1 MLSYLSVSFQNYFK
15 VQLWLPFPAPSYQIE
30 RAMAEI
36 FTPAT
41 QPLWVAEWLLQP
53 LWQSGWVAAP
63 ATLAAWLS
71 GSSSRSGRVAEW
83 LSGCSSHSWRVAEW
97 LLPPLCQSGWVAA
110 PATVWLMGW
119 VAGDWLLQ
127 PLWQSG
133 CSSYSGRVA
142 EWLLQ
147 PLWQSGWVAP
157 PATLAERL
165 SGWVAAA
172 ESSANEFDKVFK
184 HFNVQARLYDSDS
197 NLIYKH
203 NPVNFNCRSYIT
215 FNVLI
220 KNSHIYTLNYNLKLL
235 KRKDSVDELYKFRI
249 GNNYYINHRE
259 EPLKYKMID
268 GIDDVMSLKD
278 EEEYRLVLK
287 RQWFEQSNVWNEK
300 SRIWT
305 TG

>member
-1 MLSYLSVSFQNYFK
+1 MQVIHPECFLIYPFLFQNYFK

-41 QPLWVAEWLLQP
+41 QPLSHSEWLSGCSSHSGGVGSSRQSGWVAEWLLQP
-53 LWQSGWVAAP
+53 LWESGW
-63 ATLAAWLS
+63 
-71 GSSSRSGRVAEW
+71 
-83 LSGCSSHSWRVAEW
+83 VAEW
-97 LLPPLCQSGWVAA
+97 LLQPLCQSGWVAA
-110 PATVWLMGW
+110 PATAWLMGW

-172 ESSANEFDKVFK
+172 ESSANEFDKSF
-184 HFNVQARLYDSDS
+184 
-197 NLIYKH
+197 
-203 NPVNFNCRSYIT
+203 
-215 FNVLI
+215 
-220 KNSHIYTLNYNLKLL
+220 
-235 KRKDSVDELYKFRI
+235 
-249 GNNYYINHRE
+249 
-259 EPLKYKMID
+259 
-268 GIDDVMSLKD
+268 
-278 EEEYRLVLK
+278 
-287 RQWFEQSNVWNEK
+287 
-300 SRIWT
+300 
-305 TG
+305 

>member
-1 MLSYLSVSFQNYFK
+1 MQVIHPECFLIYPFLFQNYFK

-71 GSSSRSGRVAEW
+71 GSSSRSGRVAVAAPATLGEW
-83 LSGCSSHSWRVAEW
+83 
-97 LLPPLCQSGWVAA
+97 LCQSGWVAA
-110 PATVWLMGW
+110 PATAWLMGW

-157 PATLAERL
+157 PATLAELL

-203 NPVNFNCRSYIT
+203 IPVNFNCHSYIT

>member
-1 MLSYLSVSFQNYFK
+1 MKVAFWGFWELSFESVNS
-15 VQLWLPFPAPSYQIE
+15 WE

-41 QPLWVAEWLLQP
+41 QPLSQSGWRSHSATQPLTEWRGCSTHSGRVAEWLLLSGWHP
-53 LWQSGWVAAP
+53 ATLAEWLSGWVAAP
-63 ATLAAWLS
+63 ATLA
-71 GSSSRSGRVAEW
+71 EW
-83 LSGCSSHSWRVAEW
+83 LSGWSSH
-97 LLPPLCQSGWVAA
+97 
-110 PATVWLMGW
+110 
-119 VAGDWLLQ
+119 
-127 PLWQSG
+127 
-133 CSSYSGRVA
+133 SGRVA

-147 PLWQSGWVAP
+147 LLWQSGWVADPATLAEWLSGWVAP

-172 ESSANEFDKVFK
+172 ESSANEMDKVFK
-184 HFNVQARLYDSDS
+184 HFNIQARLYDIDS

-203 NPVNFNCRSYIT
+203 NPVNFNCHSYIT

-287 RQWFEQSNVWNEK
+287 RQWFEQSNLWNEK

>member
-1 MLSYLSVSFQNYFK
+1 MQVIHPECFLIYPFLFQNYFK

-41 QPLWVAEWLLQP
+41 LAEWL
-53 LWQSGWVAAP
+53 SGCSSHSGSVAE
-63 ATLAAWLS
+63 WLS

-83 LSGCSSHSWRVAEW
+83 LLQPLWESGWVAEW
-97 LLPPLCQSGWVAA
+97 LLQPLCQSGWVAA
-110 PATVWLMGW
+110 PATAWLMGW

-203 NPVNFNCRSYIT
+203 NPVNFNCHSYIT